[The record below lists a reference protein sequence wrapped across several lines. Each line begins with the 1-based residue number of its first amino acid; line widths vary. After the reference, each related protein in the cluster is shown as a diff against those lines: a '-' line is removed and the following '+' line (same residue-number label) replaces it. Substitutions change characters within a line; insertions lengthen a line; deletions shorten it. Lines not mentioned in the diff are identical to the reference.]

1 MSRFETSQA
10 TCPVCGTT
18 VKFDVVMSV
27 NADRRPD
34 LRAAILDES
43 FQREPCPSCGTSFR
57 VAPDLNYLDV
67 GRGRWIAAHPP
78 AVVAKWLEIEAQ
90 DRSIFDQAYGASA
103 ARPARELGAGLH
115 ARITFGWP
123 GLREKLLAADLE
135 LDDVELELLK
145 LAITRSVEDAPLR
158 DDTELRLVAA
168 RGDELEFAWL
178 ILMTE
183 QVIETLTVPW
193 NAYAEIRADQAWMEF
208 RARFADALYVDL
220 NRFMVASDAPATA

>member
-1 MSRFETSQA
+1 MSMFEASQA
-10 TCPVCGTT
+10 VCPVCGTG

-57 VAPDLNYLDV
+57 VAPDMNYLDV

-78 AVVAKWLEIEAQ
+78 AEVTRWPALEVQ
-90 DRSIFDQAYGASA
+90 DRATFDQAYGEGA
-103 ARPARELGAGLH
+103 ARPAREVGAGLQ

-123 GLREKLLAADLE
+123 GLREKLLVADQE

-145 LAITRSVEDAPLR
+145 LAIIRSAEDAALR

-168 RGDELEFAWL
+168 RGNELEFAWL
-178 ILMTE
+178 GLMTE
-183 QVIETLTVPW
+183 QVIETLIVPW
-193 NAYAEIRADQAWMEF
+193 AAYDEIRRDANWAELREQ
-208 RARFADALYVDL
+208 FAGALYVDL
-220 NRFMVASDAPATA
+220 NRFMVESDAPATA

>member
-1 MSRFETSQA
+1 MSMFEATQA
-10 TCPVCGTT
+10 VCPVCGAEA
-18 VKFDVVMSV
+18 KFDVVMSV

-43 FQREPCPSCGTSFR
+43 FQRQSCAACGASFR

-78 AVVAKWLEIEAQ
+78 AEVSDWLALE
-90 DRSIFDQAYGASA
+90 DRDRATFDQAYGAGA
-103 ARPARELGAGLH
+103 AQPAREVGAGLQ

-123 GLREKLLAADLE
+123 GLREKLLAADQD

-145 LAITRSVEDAPLR
+145 LAIIRSSEEAALR

-178 ILMTE
+178 GLMTE
-183 QVIETLTVPW
+183 QVLETLVVPW
-193 NAYAEIRADQAWMEF
+193 AAYDEIRRDAGWAEL
-208 RARFADALYVDL
+208 RARFAGALYVDL
-220 NRFMVASDAPATA
+220 NRFMVASDAPTTT